1 MESIETIIPEQQQ
14 FESVDYQESSKYK
27 KRAQIL
33 AQNPLIEE
41 ERNVENERAELMEL
55 IDK

>member
-1 MESIETIIPEQQQ
+1 MESIDTIIPEQQQ